1 MASKR
6 TLKRQVKYM
15 IYDVIDECYFINGTV
30 EGKDAET
37 EATIQKAID
46 FHEEILPKIYQ
57 AKNKADFKGIMTTIE
72 AKQTEFVNLLNG
84 LN

>member
-1 MASKR
+1 MANKR

-15 IYDVIDECYFINGTV
+15 IYDVIDECYFISGTQD
-30 EGKDAET
+30 GKDADA

-46 FHEEILPKIYQ
+46 FHEEILPQIGR
-57 AKNKADFKGIMTTIE
+57 AKNKADFKGVMSIIE
-72 AKQTEFVNLLNG
+72 AKQTEFVELLNG